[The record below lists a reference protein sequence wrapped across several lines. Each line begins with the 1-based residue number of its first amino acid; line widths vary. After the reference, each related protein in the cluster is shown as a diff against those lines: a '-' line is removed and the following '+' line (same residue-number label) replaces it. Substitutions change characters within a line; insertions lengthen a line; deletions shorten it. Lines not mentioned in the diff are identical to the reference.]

1 MKKNIVALVAAGCAS
16 GLFAMPSVSNVSMT
30 QDQASGVV
38 TIGYRLGG
46 EPAVITLDVLT
57 NGVSIGAR
65 NLRDLVDPNAGGLGS
80 PVTRLVGVGDHT
92 VLWRP
97 TKTWPG
103 YRFENG
109 EVSVSVTAWATNQPP
124 DYMVI
129 DCMTKSNVW
138 YYVDAD
144 SLPEGDVTNDVY
156 RTTRLV
162 MRRIPAAGVKWR
174 MGTSSSTRYVTF
186 TNDYYMG
193 VYPVTYKQ
201 HELLVG
207 SRPSWPTTSWSNED
221 ADYRPV
227 CRISYNS
234 IRGTSLLWPGNGH
247 AVDAT
252 SPLGKM
258 RAFSGVAFDLPTDA
272 QWEYACR
279 AGTATKY
286 NNGSDTFS
294 TSIGWTS
301 ANSGLVTK
309 PVGLKLPNN
318 WGLYDMHGNVPEWCL
333 DWYESPLSQTDVIEP
348 AGAESGEARV
358 LHGGSYGVAADI
370 AQSYDRRSL
379 KPNLN
384 NKDDSYGSQRYN
396 PGYRVACPAIAR

>member
-1 MKKNIVALVAAGCAS
+1 MKKHMVALVAAGCAS

-38 TIGYRLGG
+38 SIGYRLEG

-80 PVTRLVGVGDHT
+80 PVNRLVGVGDHT

-97 TKTWPG
+97 TRTWPG

-129 DCMTKSNVW
+129 DCTTKSNVW

-174 MGTSSSTRYVTF
+174 MGTSASTRYVTF

-193 VYPVTYKQ
+193 IYPVTIKQ
-201 HELLVG
+201 LELLYG
-207 SRPSWPTTSWSNED
+207 SRVGQWKNQEGSDTWPVNKVT
-221 ADYRPV
+221 
-227 CRISYNS
+227 YNGV
-234 IRGTSLLWPGNGH
+234 RGTALLWPGNGH
-247 AVDAT
+247 DLDET
-252 SPLGKM
+252 SYIGKM

-272 QWEYACR
+272 QREYACR
-279 AGTATKY
+279 AGTSTVY
-286 NNGSDTFS
+286 NNGSNSFS
-294 TSIGWTS
+294 SDIGWV
-301 ANSGLVTK
+301 SGTVVH
-309 PVGLKLPNN
+309 PVGEKLANN

-333 DWYESPLSQTDVIEP
+333 DWYVASLDSGDVVDPTGPDSGTTRVYRGGVYGI
-348 AGAESGEARV
+348 AANGYAESYAR
-358 LHGGSYGVAADI
+358 HGWAPDSNTREGMGS
-370 AQSYDRRSL
+370 
-379 KPNLN
+379 NLFN
-384 NKDDSYGSQRYN
+384 FGF
-396 PGYRVACPAIAR
+396 RVVCPAIAR